1 MFTKEVPEV
10 GKITTIENGKAHFN
24 ADKTYHHVRVFLG
37 KEKVHLL
44 LTDKDIEKA
53 LYRVKK
59 NFDDIETQLC
69 YMLANASMT
78 KQFTTDVSNQKQLEE
93 ENKSLQERIKL
104 LEKENKS
111 LQEENKS
118 LQEQSTTKEE
128 VEELQHKLF
137 ITRGQKVSLQDECQ
151 LYRDLI
157 LKIHHSEMMTYE
169 EEKMLD
175 DVLKPTVSSVLND
188 NY

>member
-1 MFTKEVPEV
+1 MYKLSLNTD
-10 GKITTIENGKAHFN
+10 IEPQYAIDVCK
-24 ADKTYHHVRVFLG
+24 
-37 KEKVHLL
+37 LL
-44 LTDKDIEKA
+44 LKFNKQQRRYS
-53 LYRVKK
+53 LNNKLRKK

>member
-59 NFDDIETQLC
+59 NFDDIELQIPPDKTVFTSNLC
-69 YMLANASMT
+69 CAIYSGL
-78 KQFTTDVSNQKQLEE
+78 V
-93 ENKSLQERIKL
+93 
-104 LEKENKS
+104 
-111 LQEENKS
+111 
-118 LQEQSTTKEE
+118 
-128 VEELQHKLF
+128 
-137 ITRGQKVSLQDECQ
+137 
-151 LYRDLI
+151 
-157 LKIHHSEMMTYE
+157 
-169 EEKMLD
+169 
-175 DVLKPTVSSVLND
+175 TVGLVTALVARFLGV
-188 NY
+188 